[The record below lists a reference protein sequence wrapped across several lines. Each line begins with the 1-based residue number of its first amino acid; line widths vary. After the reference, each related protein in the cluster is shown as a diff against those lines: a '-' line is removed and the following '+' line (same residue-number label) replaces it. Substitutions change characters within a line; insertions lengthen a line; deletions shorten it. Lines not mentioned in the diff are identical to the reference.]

1 MSVLGQREKWRD
13 RSGYQ
18 QRTIERALL
27 GCGSSKLCAQR
38 DQMPAKYLWLA
49 AGKYLLIEVGVSGI
63 TGREDHCAIVGY
75 VAPAF
80 G

>member
-1 MSVLGQREKWRD
+1 
-13 RSGYQ
+13 
-18 QRTIERALL
+18 
-27 GCGSSKLCAQR
+27 
-38 DQMPAKYLWLA
+38 MPAKYLWLA

-63 TGREDHCAIVGY
+63 TGREDHCAIVGS